1 MLPTKQLRSTMGGAE
16 TLRAGPSNLNKFAWI
31 GVGKDD
37 RTVTDGPRKLSE
49 TLKAHNIRHEFHES
63 EGGHTWINW
72 RLYLRDF
79 TQLLFR

>member
-1 MLPTKQLRSTMGGAE
+1 MQMKL
-16 TLRAGPSNLNKFAWI
+16 FWI

-37 RTVTDGPRKLSE
+37 L
-49 TLKAHNIRHEFHES
+49 ES